1 VPLIVWL
8 SALAIV
14 AGVGIAWWSLSGIRP
29 VDTARARDN
38 LAAGAA
44 QPQLTDFRKVVLR
57 QSAQDR
63 VVRPAA
69 ASAARQMRR
78 ITPAG
83 YIESLER
90 RLKLSGMIERW
101 SIEQVLATKL
111 FGLLVGLFVGGAL
124 FLASPSF
131 LRFVMFLLFV
141 GLFSFAPDALLASRA
156 DDRQRAIERDL
167 ADSLDQITVCVEA
180 GLSFEAALARVA
192 EKHGPLSNEFGR
204 LLQDIQIGIPRPR
217 ALENL
222 LERTD
227 VGDLRSFVHAFSHAE
242 RYGIPI
248 AQVLRVQAAELRDK
262 RRSRAEE
269 RALKI
274 PVKLVF
280 PVVLCILPALF
291 VVLAGPAAVRIS
303 ETF

>member
-1 VPLIVWL
+1 MPLIVWL

-14 AGVGIAWWSLSGIRP
+14 AGVGLAWWSLSGARP
-29 VDTARARDN
+29 APAARAREN
-38 LAAGAA
+38 LTSATRV
-44 QPQLTDFRKVVLR
+44 TDFRQVVL
-57 QSAQDR
+57 QQPAQER

-69 ASAARQMRR
+69 AAAARHMRR
-78 ITPAG
+78 VTPAG
-83 YIESLER
+83 YLDGLEQ
-90 RLKLSGMIERW
+90 RLKLSGMNERW
-101 SIEQVLATKL
+101 TIEQVLAVKFL
-111 FGLLVGLFVGGAL
+111 GGFAGLLLGGLFFLGAPSLGRFL
-124 FLASPSF
+124 FLA
-131 LRFVMFLLFV
+131 LVA
-141 GLFSFAPDALLASRA
+141 GLGAFAPDALLSSRA
-156 DDRQRAIERDL
+156 DNRQHAIELDL

-192 EKHGPLSNEFGR
+192 QKEGPLSSEFGR
-204 LLQDIQIGIPRPR
+204 LLQDIQIGIPRAR

-227 VGDLRSFVHAFSHAE
+227 VPDLRGFVHAFSHAE

-262 RRSRAEE
+262 RRQRAEE

-303 ETF
+303 ESF

>member
-1 VPLIVWL
+1 MPLIVWL
-8 SALAIV
+8 SAFAIV
-14 AGVGIAWWSLSGIRP
+14 SGIGLACWSVSGSRTAPAGQARENLTAGTRP
-29 VDTARARDN
+29 RV
-38 LAAGAA
+38 
-44 QPQLTDFRKVVLR
+44 TDFRQVVLQ

-69 ASAARQMRR
+69 AAAARQMRR

-83 YIESLER
+83 YLDGLER
-90 RLKLSGMIERW
+90 KLNMSGMAERW
-101 SIEQVLATKL
+101 TIEQVLAAKFL
-111 FGLLVGLFVGGAL
+111 GGFGGLLVGGAL
-124 FLASPSF
+124 FLTSPSVS
-131 LRFVMFLLFV
+131 RFVLFLLFV
-141 GLFSFAPDALLASRA
+141 GIFAFAPDARLSSRA
-156 DDRQRAIERDL
+156 TDRQQAIERDL
-167 ADSLDQITVCVEA
+167 ADSLDQLTVCVEA

-192 EKHGPLSNEFGR
+192 EKDGPLANEFGR
-204 LLQDIQIGIPRPR
+204 LLQDIQIGIPRAR

-227 VGDLRSFVHAFSHAE
+227 VPDLRSFVHAFSHAE

-303 ETF
+303 ETI

>member
-1 VPLIVWL
+1 MPLFVWL
-8 SALAIV
+8 CALAIV
-14 AGVGIAWWSLSGIRP
+14 ASVGTAWWSLSGAR
-29 VDTARARDN
+29 TAPAGRARDN
-38 LAAGAA
+38 LTAPPKA
-44 QPQLTDFRKVVLR
+44 TDFRQVVLQ
-57 QSAQDR
+57 QSAQER

-69 ASAARQMRR
+69 AAAARQMRR

-83 YIESLER
+83 YLDGLER
-90 RLKLSGMIERW
+90 KLKLSGMIERW
-101 SIEQVLATKL
+101 TIEQVLAVKL
-111 FGLLVGLFVGGAL
+111 LGGLVGLFLGGIY
-124 FLASPSF
+124 FLGAPT
-131 LRFVMFLLFV
+131 LGRFVVLAVFA
-141 GLFSFAPDALLASRA
+141 GLAAFAPDLILTSRA
-156 DDRQRAIERDL
+156 DTRQRAIELDL

-192 EKHGPLSNEFGR
+192 QKEGPLSSEFGR
-204 LLQDIQIGIPRPR
+204 LLQDIQIGIPRAR

-227 VGDLRSFVHAFSHAE
+227 VPDLRGFVHAFSHAE

-262 RRSRAEE
+262 RRQRAEE

-303 ETF
+303 ESF

>member
-1 VPLIVWL
+1 MPLIVWL
-8 SALAIV
+8 SAVAIV
-14 AGVGIAWWSLSGIRP
+14 GAVGLAWWSISGLRP
-29 VDTARARDN
+29 VETGRARAN
-38 LAAGAA
+38 LTAGA
-44 QPQLTDFRKVVLR
+44 PQARVTDFRSVVLQ

-69 ASAARQMRR
+69 AAAARQMRR

-83 YIESLER
+83 YLDALER
-90 RLKLSGMIERW
+90 KLALSGMIDRW
-101 SIEQVLATKL
+101 TIEQVLAAKL
-111 FGLLVGLFVGGAL
+111 LGGLTGLLVGGAL
-124 FLASPSF
+124 FLASPSAM
-131 LRFVMFLLFV
+131 RFVLFLLFT
-141 GLFSFAPDALLASRA
+141 GIFTFAPDALLSSRA
-156 DDRQRAIERDL
+156 DDRQQTIERDL

-180 GLSFEAALARVA
+180 GLSFESALARVA
-192 EKHGPLSNEFGR
+192 EKDGPLSNEFGR
-204 LLQDIQIGIPRPR
+204 LLQDVQIGIPRSR

-227 VGDLRSFVHAFSHAE
+227 VPDLRAFVHAFSHAE

-262 RRSRAEE
+262 RRARAEE